1 MKLNEIAERLRGGP
15 VNVSDPER
23 IASALGGALLLGAGL
38 RRGSLPGAL
47 LAVAGGML
55 VHRGLSGHCMAY
67 AAMGVDTAA
76 AEVRP
81 PAYAGRATAGGMAVD
96 EDEDAD
102 LGDVPGVPHLRAA
115 GADVLDPVDEA
126 SDESFPASDPPSFT
140 P

>member
-1 MKLNEIAERLRGGP
+1 MNVNEIAAALRGGR

-47 LAVAGGML
+47 LALAGSVL
-55 VHRGLSGHCMAY
+55 VHRGLSGHCPAY
-67 AAMGVDTAA
+67 AAMGVDTAT

-81 PAYAGRATAGGMAVD
+81 PSFAGRSTAGHV
-96 EDEDAD
+96 EVDEDAD
-102 LGDVPGVPHLRAA
+102 VPGIPHLQGA